1 MCMVMND
8 DRELNTLYIARR
20 KTLVPMQ
27 FMSIKGMY
35 RFHIDYSILG

>member
-8 DRELNTLYIARR
+8 DRKLNTLYMARR
-20 KTLVPMQ
+20 KTLVLQ
-27 FMSIKGMY
+27 FMSFICMY